1 MKLLTRH
8 EEHVLLTILHLEN
21 NAYLVTIKEYLED
34 QTSKELSFGTLYVSL
49 KRLSLKRLGKMG
61 YVRHQVGEATS
72 KRGGKAIKYYS
83 VTKAGVRALE
93 KTREVQVSMWNGF
106 SRLAIKA
113 GRAHES

>member
-1 MKLLTRH
+1 MGMKLLTRH
-8 EEHVLLTILHLEN
+8 EEHVLLTILHLED
-21 NAYLVTIKEYLED
+21 NAYLVTIKEYLKD

-49 KRLSLKRLGKMG
+49 KRLEKMG
-61 YVRHQVGEATS
+61 YIRHQVGEATS

-93 KTREVQVSMWNGF
+93 KTREVQDSMWKEF

>member
-8 EEHVLLTILHLEN
+8 EEHVLLAILHLED

-34 QTSKELSFGTLYVSL
+34 HTSKELSFGTLYVSL
-49 KRLSLKRLGKMG
+49 KRLEKMG
-61 YVRHQVGEATS
+61 YVRHQVGAATS

-83 VTKAGVRALE
+83 VTKGGIRTLE
-93 KTREVQVSMWNGF
+93 KNREVQESMWNGF

-113 GRAHES
+113 GGTHES

>member
-8 EEHVLLTILHLEN
+8 EEYVLLTILHLED
-21 NAYLVTIKEYLED
+21 NAYLVMIKEYLED

-49 KRLSLKRLGKMG
+49 KRLEKMG
-61 YVRHQVGEATS
+61 YVRHQVGATTS

-93 KTREVQVSMWNGF
+93 KTREVQESMWNGF
-106 SRLAIKA
+106 PRLAIKA
-113 GRAHES
+113 GRTHES

>member
-8 EEHVLLTILHLEN
+8 EEHVLLTILHLED

-34 QTSKELSFGTLYVSL
+34 HTSTKLSFGTLYVSL
-49 KRLSLKRLGKMG
+49 KRLEKMA
-61 YVRHQVGEATS
+61 YVRHHVGAATA

-93 KTREVQVSMWNGF
+93 KTREVQESMWNGF

-113 GRAHES
+113 GKTHES